1 MPKNAFNW
9 YVCNPHEVG
18 GGWTSKKACLINIQQ
33 RRPPRVLVMCLFI
46 HPVQYKHFRATY
58 TIHNSII
65 RQIWGLG
72 NGRQLEEVVYK
83 CKKYAGPFMFVWNAH
98 NFAFLFL
105 MFLFLLVNHSDSTQS
120 MRPLLARLA
129 KKENHQSRDFTS
141 FDITIMIK
149 FALGLRFKKQ
159 SPNHQ
164 NVLECLVQC
173 INLPDIFVN

>member
-1 MPKNAFNW
+1 
-9 YVCNPHEVG
+9 
-18 GGWTSKKACLINIQQ
+18 
-33 RRPPRVLVMCLFI
+33 
-46 HPVQYKHFRATY
+46 
-58 TIHNSII
+58 
-65 RQIWGLG
+65 
-72 NGRQLEEVVYK
+72 
-83 CKKYAGPFMFVWNAH
+83 
-98 NFAFLFL
+98 

-164 NVLECLVQC
+164 NVLE
-173 INLPDIFVN
+173 N